1 VNAAEKATNLTTT
14 SKIATIVNLFQAI
27 FPDAK
32 EDLKPWRNDPDT
44 REQTDPDSIDI
55 GFHFPGW
62 SRRYQ
67 SRSILLQIRLYDEPE
82 SQAKRAIGV
91 ELAGF
96 THTGQQ
102 WRLSTVDQWHCVGVA
117 TPIEEAQEKL
127 RDFCRELLQVFNE
140 ASQNDASE
148 G

>member
-1 VNAAEKATNLTTT
+1 MNAAEQATNLTTA
-14 SKIATIVNLFQAI
+14 SKIATIVNLFQAS
-27 FPDAK
+27 FPDAQA
-32 EDLKPWRNDPDT
+32 DLKPWRNDPDT
-44 REQTDPDSIDI
+44 RNHTDPDSIDI

-67 SRSILLQIRLYDEPE
+67 SRSILLQIRLYDEREEEPG

-102 WRLSTVDQWHCVGVA
+102 WRLSTVEQWRCSGVA
-117 TPIEEAQEKL
+117 TPVEEAQEKL
-127 RDFCRELLQVFNE
+127 RAFCRELLQVFN
-140 ASQNDASE
+140 SGNF
-148 G
+148 